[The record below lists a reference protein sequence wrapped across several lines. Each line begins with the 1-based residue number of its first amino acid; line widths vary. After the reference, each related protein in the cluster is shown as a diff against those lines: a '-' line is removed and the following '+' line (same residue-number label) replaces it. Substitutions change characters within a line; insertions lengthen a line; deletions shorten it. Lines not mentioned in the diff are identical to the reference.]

1 MWKVQGNYVANVL
14 RRCTIKYTKK
24 MLTLMRNHKRII
36 LVGKAASGKDHLR
49 KKFESR
55 GFKYAVSYTTRPP
68 REGEVDGKDYFFLT
82 EELASKMV
90 ESGMF
95 YEYVHFNGWL
105 YGTTVE
111 QFYMDDLF
119 IMTPAG
125 ISHIKP
131 EDRLTSFIIYTD
143 IDIETR
149 EIRLKMRYM
158 PGDSLERRIQ
168 ADEVDFTGF
177 NDYDLRIT
185 NEDF

>member
-1 MWKVQGNYVANVL
+1 
-14 RRCTIKYTKK
+14 
-24 MLTLMRNHKRII
+24 MRNHKRII

-55 GFKYAVSYTTRPP
+55 GFKYAVTYTTRPP
-68 REGEVDGKDYFFLT
+68 REGEIDGKDYLFIT
-82 EELASKMV
+82 DEEATKMV
-90 ESGMF
+90 ESNMF
-95 YEYVHFNGWL
+95 YEYVYFNDWL

-131 EDRLTSFIIYTD
+131 EDRTSSFIIY
-143 IDIETR
+143 IDIYLF
-149 EIRLKMRYM
+149 IRKQRLTDRKM
-158 PGDSLERRIQ
+158 PGDTLTRRIE
-168 ADEVDFTGF
+168 ADELDFTDF

>member
-1 MWKVQGNYVANVL
+1 
-14 RRCTIKYTKK
+14 
-24 MLTLMRNHKRII
+24 MLTLMKNHKRII
-36 LVGKAASGKDHLR
+36 LVGKSASGKDHLR

-68 REGEVDGKDYFFLT
+68 REGEVDGKDYIFISDD
-82 EELASKMV
+82 ESKV
-90 ESGMF
+90 LIESGFF
-95 YEYVHFNGWL
+95 YEYVIFNGWV
-105 YGTTVE
+105 YGTSIT
-111 QFYMDDLF
+111 QFHTDDLF

-143 IDIETR
+143 IDMSTR
-149 EIRLKMRYM
+149 MERLANRNM
-158 PGDSLERRIQ
+158 PGDSMDRRIQ
-168 ADEVDFTGF
+168 ADEMDFAEF